1 MAIHGIGT
9 DIVEIAR
16 IEQALSR
23 HGERFATRLLHPDEL
38 PEWHAA
44 AAQSAWL
51 AKRFAAK
58 EAFAKA
64 LGTGLRG
71 VVTLR
76 NIGVRHDAL
85 GRPSFFCAPPLAAE
99 LALRGIQRLH
109 LSLSDER
116 AYVLAFVVMEN

>member
-1 MAIHGIGT
+1 MSIYGIGT

-38 PEWHAA
+38 PDWQAA
-44 AAQSAWL
+44 LAPAAWL

-64 LGTGLRG
+64 LGTSIPCRLAS
-71 VVTLR
+71 
-76 NIGVRHDAL
+76 RH
-85 GRPSFFCAPPLAAE
+85 S
-99 LALRGIQRLH
+99 ALRA
-109 LSLSDER
+109 SLKVPVATSFLPT
-116 AYVLAFVVMEN
+116 LA